1 MQVELAIVEAL
12 LSANV
17 APDKAK
23 AAAEAVYKEI
33 DRRYEL
39 HSKQLAT
46 RGDVEAVRSEVAKI
60 DTKLAEAETRLIRFM
75 ANNQR
80 WTIAAIGI
88 IVALVAAIQWGMMGS
103 GLSLSYL
110 E

>member
-23 AAAEAVYKEI
+23 AAAEAIYKEI
-33 DRRYEL
+33 DKRYEL

-46 RGDVEAVRSEVAKI
+46 RGDIEAMRADMFKALNEQ
-60 DTKLAEAETRLIRFM
+60 TWKLAGVVISA
-75 ANNQR
+75 
-80 WTIAAIGI
+80 
-88 IVALVAAIQWGMMGS
+88 VALLLA
-103 GLSLSYL
+103 GLKLL
-110 E
+110 P

>member
-1 MQVELAIVEAL
+1 M
-12 LSANV
+12 
-17 APDKAK
+17 
-23 AAAEAVYKEI
+23 VYKEI

-60 DTKLAEAETRLIRFM
+60 DTKLAEAETRLIRSM
-75 ANNQR
+75 AENQR

-88 IVALVAAIQWGMMGS
+88 IVALVAAIQK
-103 GLSLSYL
+103 LIP
-110 E
+110 